1 MNKEASHVSH
11 VPKLKP
17 ERRKRIIAIVIQ
29 ISRKVT
35 RLFWGT
41 FGNIQISTV
50 ELRQIIVLKL
60 TREKQST

>member
-50 ELRQIIVLKL
+50 VSFGK
-60 TREKQST
+60 